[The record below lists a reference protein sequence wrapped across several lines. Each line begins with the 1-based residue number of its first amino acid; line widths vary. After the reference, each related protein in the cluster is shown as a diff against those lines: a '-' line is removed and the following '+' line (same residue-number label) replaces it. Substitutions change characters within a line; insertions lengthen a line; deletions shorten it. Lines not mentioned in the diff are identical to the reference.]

1 MKNLFKSAVA
11 VFTILMSLSSQAQTK
26 TTSLENSLLWEIS
39 GKGLSKTSYLYGTI
53 HMICADDYFLS
64 EKVKKA
70 FESSDK
76 LVLEVNLSDPAE
88 LAVMQQMAMGKETL
102 DKTLTPEQLSKLEA
116 ILKEKAGL
124 SVQQVNSYSLS
135 TVMSLMS
142 MKTFNCTDLKFYE
155 MDFIAKAKERG
166 IQVAGF
172 ESVKAQLGIIEKAY
186 TNDEMLSMFENM
198 NIAETSKLVSQYKKE
213 NIQDVYTNLTDV
225 KNMNLIAKNEMLDKR
240 NANWVQ
246 NLPQLVKDQS
256 AFIAVGAA
264 HLGGDLGVINL
275 LRKAGYTVKPIMK

>member
-246 NLPQLVKDQS
+246 NLTQVVKDQS